1 MLRRWAF
8 AFGVLFLTCLGV
20 FVLPFLLPPPI
31 IKGVSAA
38 NVAGFNNRVAALA
51 AAILSLIV
59 FFKELRWPSRKVNEE
74 RNDDGPLQSSV
85 VLAVAIVCG
94 GFIAVLGWLIVL
106 SHFRYIG
113 DAGYFIEQISSHADY
128 GRKLYDQIEFP
139 YGPLLFYIP
148 IFLRKVFSP
157 FHLSL
162 TGAYFTTL
170 VLEHVLGLLM
180 VGYIIKSLP
189 MRRTWKIL
197 ALILCALVAIELSFG
212 LNHTFFRFAAAPAF
226 LVLTARCSKPW
237 AAWLCLFVG
246 QVITL
251 SISPEMGF
259 AFAVAGTA
267 YAVIRLTEGNTWLVC
282 VATPLVATLLFLM
295 AAGGGYLRMLKLFS
309 HGLYNLIVEP
319 LPYIFIFLF
328 ALVWLVPVMLASFF
342 RDRRPEALM
351 LSVLYLFALVLLPVA
366 FGRADPGHVLFNGF
380 VLFFLSMVGVS
391 TWKPKPQMVWVTCV
405 SFVFIWAAYIDT
417 RPNELNF
424 RGVIHYDVLR
434 FGSDGIKNAA
444 FRLTKAISPS
454 AAEHYFSV
462 VFDEDQPFDIKKL
475 QSVVGGSKVAT
486 PDAVPMRVEESLK
499 QSGQYVPSFYCFGT
513 AVLDA
518 ASEQRKIEEVNSS
531 TWALIPN
538 GVNRISETPE
548 NTGIYLGFSLPYQ
561 TKHRPYVSGVCFD
574 DNLRAN
580 WRPIAKVGEYQI
592 YRRNDVLARNYDHS
606 CFMNR

>member
-31 IKGVSAA
+31 IEGVSAA
-38 NVAGFNNRVAALA
+38 NAAGFNNRVAALA

-74 RNDDGPLQSSV
+74 RNDDGPLQLSV

-106 SHFRYIG
+106 SHLRYIG
-113 DAGYFIEQISSHADY
+113 DAGYFIEQISSHTDY

-157 FHLSL
+157 FHVSL
-162 TGAYFTTL
+162 AGAYFTTL
-170 VLEHVLGLLM
+170 VLEQVVGLLM
-180 VGYIIKSLP
+180 VGYIVKSLP
-189 MRRTWKIL
+189 MRRSWRIL

-226 LVLTARCSKPW
+226 LVLTARCCRPW

-246 QVITL
+246 QVFTL

-267 YAVIRLTEGNTWLVC
+267 YAVIRLTEGSTWLVC
-282 VATPLVATLLFLM
+282 AVTPLVATLLFLM

-351 LSVLYLFALVLLPVA
+351 LSVLYIFALVLLPVA
-366 FGRADPGHVLFNGF
+366 FGRADPDTCF
-380 VLFFLSMVGVS
+380 S
-391 TWKPKPQMVWVTCV
+391 T
-405 SFVFIWAAYIDT
+405 A
-417 RPNELNF
+417 
-424 RGVIHYDVLR
+424 
-434 FGSDGIKNAA
+434 
-444 FRLTKAISPS
+444 
-454 AAEHYFSV
+454 
-462 VFDEDQPFDIKKL
+462 
-475 QSVVGGSKVAT
+475 
-486 PDAVPMRVEESLK
+486 
-499 QSGQYVPSFYCFGT
+499 
-513 AVLDA
+513 
-518 ASEQRKIEEVNSS
+518 
-531 TWALIPN
+531 
-538 GVNRISETPE
+538 
-548 NTGIYLGFSLPYQ
+548 
-561 TKHRPYVSGVCFD
+561 
-574 DNLRAN
+574 
-580 WRPIAKVGEYQI
+580 
-592 YRRNDVLARNYDHS
+592 S
-606 CFMNR
+606 CFSSSPW